1 MTETRKISPP
11 NSLIFISDRDGGVPP
26 EPVLGP
32 LILATSSCITVGCL
46 AEMDGETEITLG
58 PAGSVAPNGP
68 PAFDGDLE
76 TPSGVVVV
84 STVDYEEVLCVPTP
98 TPRTRVRIWV
108 NHPTE
113 PDRIVIGLGVQ

>member
-1 MTETRKISPP
+1 MTETCKISPP
-11 NSLIFISDRDGGVPP
+11 NSMIVIWDRDGGVPP
-26 EPVLGP
+26 EPVRGP
-32 LILATSSCITVGCL
+32 LILSTSSCITVGCL

-84 STVDYEEVLCVPTP
+84 STIEDEEVLHAATP

-108 NHPTE
+108 NRPRE
-113 PDRIVIGLGVQ
+113 PDRIVIGLGLR